1 MKSEY
6 GKLFCCAHVFQ
17 CARQSGRLREEV
29 VKSMKSMS
37 VSKSFVCLFVI
48 TSGYFLLTL
57 SSLATERRVVVN
69 QITK

>member
-1 MKSEY
+1 MLTKFSGVESDRMVSNFRRKKN

-17 CARQSGRLREEV
+17 GARQSGRLREEV

-48 TSGYFLLTL
+48 TSGYFLLT
-57 SSLATERRVVVN
+57 
-69 QITK
+69 

>member
-1 MKSEY
+1 M
-6 GKLFCCAHVFQ
+6 
-17 CARQSGRLREEV
+17 
-29 VKSMKSMS
+29 KSMKSMS